1 MSLGGDIERVMS
13 MLHRAGIPYVIAKD
27 YSWLETSDVRFYFH
41 NVGRWLRSVVPSEPT
56 AGDDATATTK
66 TRSDSE

>member
-13 MLHRAGIPYVIAKD
+13 MLHRANIPYVVAKD
-27 YSWLETSDVRFYFH
+27 YSWLETSDVRFCFR
-41 NVGRWLRSVVPSEPT
+41 NVGRWLYAVIPSDPT
-56 AGDDATATTK
+56 AGDDATATTE